1 MSVKGCVLFYRV
13 NLFFSWLLK
22 IVMNSK
28 LLRLGRIAREN
39 VAPVIRGQL
48 PVRNLSSLAEQLKSC
63 VGGDAERL
71 TSSTSIRDQYGRDE
85 SHFVHSPQPDFVAFP
100 NSTQEVSNILK
111 FCNQN
116 LINVVPFGTG
126 TGLEGGVT
134 CPEHQNRPNI
144 SLSMTNMAEITALNV
159 EDFDVTVQP
168 GVTRQMLNDEL
179 RDKGLWFPVDP
190 GADASLCGMCATSAS
205 GTNAVRYGTMR
216 ENVLNLEV
224 VLPDGT
230 ICHTQGE
237 GTRARKTAAGLNLT
251 NLFVGSEGTLGVI
264 TGATLRVHG
273 IPEASVVA
281 VCTFSSLEEAVQ
293 SATMVMQCGVPI
305 ARMELLDPASIRA
318 CNNYSKLSLE
328 EKHTLFFEFHGS
340 EKGITEQAETVG
352 EITGD
357 LGGSNF
363 AFAKVNEVIE
373 SNGFMANII
382 GHVGDGNFHS
392 VLLYDAKDTKEE
404 ERLKQVTT
412 QVGDLAM
419 KYNGTC
425 TGEHGVGLGKKH
437 LLKKEV
443 GPRTYSL
450 MQLIKRSLDPNCIMN
465 PHKVFDV

>member
-1 MSVKGCVLFYRV
+1 MEILMRNGVQCLRKIQKDDCSVLQ
-13 NLFFSWLLK
+13 SSQLL
-22 IVMNSK
+22 S
-28 LLRLGRIAREN
+28 
-39 VAPVIRGQL
+39 
-48 PVRNLSSLAEQLKSC
+48 
-63 VGGDAERL
+63 
-71 TSSTSIRDQYGRDE
+71 
-85 SHFVHSPQPDFVAFP
+85 
-100 NSTQEVSNILK
+100 EVSNILK

-363 AFAKVNEVIE
+363 AFAKEMEKRNELWKARHAAYWAILATQPGLKAFITDVCVPISHLTPCIVEVNEVIE